1 MFGKKQA
8 KERQSNQSEPKQLD
22 EMSVLDWETNHIEL
36 VQRSERRAW
45 NVAKAFGVCFFL
57 SVIAIGLLMP
67 LKENVPYVIRVNQTT
82 GAIDLVT
89 SVRGKDVDFDEV
101 QDKYFVNQYIVNREG
116 YDWYTLANR
125 YLITQ
130 ELSSSEIFQPYKA
143 LYDGSEAPN
152 KTLGDKYM
160 VKVVVTSITVAD
172 KDTATVRFARSKVST
187 ENNSEVERTNWVATL
202 GYKYSPEILTTES
215 QRLINPFGF
224 EVTSYQVVPEINNLQ
239 ANP

>member
-1 MFGKKQA
+1 MVKNK
-8 KERQSNQSEPKQLD
+8 PKND
-22 EMSVLDWETNHIEL
+22 NPTN
-36 VQRSERRAW
+36 RRAW

-152 KTLGDKYM
+152 KTLG
-160 VKVVVTSITVAD
+160 

>member
-1 MFGKKQA
+1 MFGKNKTEKKHQ
-8 KERQSNQSEPKQLD
+8 EPTSLD

-89 SVRGKDVDFDEV
+89 SVRGKDIEFDES
-101 QDKYFVNQYIVNREG
+101 QDKYWVNQYVVNREG

-125 YLITQ
+125 YVITQ
-130 ELSSSEIFQPYKA
+130 ELSSAEVFKPFKT
-143 LYDGSEAPN
+143 LYEGDQAPD
-152 KTLGDKYM
+152 KMLGDKYE
-160 VKVVVTSITVAD
+160 VKVHVTSITIAD
-172 KDTATVRFARSKVST
+172 SDTATIRFARSKVSK
-187 ENNSEVERTNWVATL
+187 ENSSELERTNWVATL
-202 GYKYSPEILTTES
+202 GYKYSPEILTTEN

-224 EVTSYQVVPEINNLQ
+224 EVHSYQVVPEINNLQ
-239 ANP
+239 AKPTTE